1 MSKPRMTKSEK
12 DFMSRIHAIVF
23 ATPEVRN
30 GKNYLD
36 RETFAKLPELDQK
49 KFLHLLMTKTR

>member
-12 DFMSRIHAIVF
+12 EFMSRIHAIVF

-30 GKNYLD
+30 GQNYLD
-36 RETFAKLPELDQK
+36 RQTFAKLPELDQK
-49 KFLHLLMTKTR
+49 KFLYLLMNKTR